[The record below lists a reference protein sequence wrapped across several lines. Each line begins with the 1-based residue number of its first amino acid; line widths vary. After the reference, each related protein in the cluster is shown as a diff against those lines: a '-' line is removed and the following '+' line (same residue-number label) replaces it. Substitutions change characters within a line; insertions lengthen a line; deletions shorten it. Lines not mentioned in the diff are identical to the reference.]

1 MRYGF
6 FNFLNNAL
14 ETNAYSFFRKN
25 IYRYPTPVN
34 ISYLWNFGSLA
45 ALCLVIQ
52 IITGVCLAMSYTPHV
67 DYAFNSIEHIMRD
80 VEFGWLLRY
89 THFNG
94 ASMFFLIVYIHMF
107 RGIYYGSYSYPRRMV
122 WVFGMVLL
130 ILMIATAFLGYV
142 LPWGQMSFWAATV
155 ITNLF
160 SAIPVVGADLVQWLW
175 GGYSVGNPTLNRFF
189 SLHYLFPFILVA
201 VAVLHIAFLQLGH
214 SSNPLGVKSSY
225 DYVPFHPYFVVKDL
239 LGVFLFFIVFA
250 MFIFFFP
257 NLLGHP
263 DNYVYANPL
272 VTPKHIVPEWYF
284 LPLYAVLRCIPDKL
298 GGVIVLAAFVVVFFA
313 LGSSSVNLIRSV
325 SFRRN
330 KFIYWFFLFTLV
342 MLGYLGAC
350 ALSEPFIFFSRLF
363 TVLFFI
369 LITVLFDSF
378 DKLSVHSV

>member
-142 LPWGQMSFWAATV
+142 LP
-155 ITNLF
+155 
-160 SAIPVVGADLVQWLW
+160 
-175 GGYSVGNPTLNRFF
+175 
-189 SLHYLFPFILVA
+189 
-201 VAVLHIAFLQLGH
+201 
-214 SSNPLGVKSSY
+214 
-225 DYVPFHPYFVVKDL
+225 
-239 LGVFLFFIVFA
+239 
-250 MFIFFFP
+250 
-257 NLLGHP
+257 
-263 DNYVYANPL
+263 
-272 VTPKHIVPEWYF
+272 
-284 LPLYAVLRCIPDKL
+284 
-298 GGVIVLAAFVVVFFA
+298 
-313 LGSSSVNLIRSV
+313 
-325 SFRRN
+325 
-330 KFIYWFFLFTLV
+330 
-342 MLGYLGAC
+342 
-350 ALSEPFIFFSRLF
+350 
-363 TVLFFI
+363 
-369 LITVLFDSF
+369 
-378 DKLSVHSV
+378 